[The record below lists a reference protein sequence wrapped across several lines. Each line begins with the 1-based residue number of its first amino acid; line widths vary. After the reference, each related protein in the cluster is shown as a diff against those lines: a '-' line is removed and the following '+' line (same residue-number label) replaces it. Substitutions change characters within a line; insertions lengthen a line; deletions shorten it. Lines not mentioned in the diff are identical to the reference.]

1 LYSSK
6 FISYSILQGI
16 LKFFFQNE
24 NIFQNENTGIQ
35 LVSTKLIYDLNVT
48 VQILNMKSKFKPTC
62 IFVVEDDPMYQRM
75 VRYVMELNPDHQV
88 HVFSTGQDCIQ
99 NLHLN
104 PSIVSLDYSLPDMT
118 GEDILKKIKNYNKD
132 ISVLILSSQQDVSTA
147 VKLLREGAYDY
158 ITKDSET
165 NDRLLHT
172 INQVKQQN
180 ELREEVS
187 SLKEELQ
194 VNYKVDKSIIGDSNA
209 IKNVFTLLEKAVKTN
224 ITISITGETGTGK
237 EVIAKSIHYNSSRKK
252 EPFVAVNMSAIP
264 KELLESELFGHEKGA
279 FTGANT
285 RKRGMF
291 EMANKGTLFLDEIG
305 EMDINL
311 QAKVLRAL
319 QEREILRVGAEKT
332 IPFDARVIVA
342 THRNLQDEVSDGNFR
357 EDLFYRLL
365 GLPIHLPPLRD
376 RGNDILLLANFF
388 LKKFTKNN
396 EINAMKLST
405 EAKSKLLSYAFPGN
419 VRELKAIIELAAVLT
434 NEDKISDID
443 IQFNSP
449 KKGANFLSDEMTFE
463 QYKKLIVTHFLE
475 KYDDDIDKVALKLD
489 IGKSTIYRMLKN
501 GKEDIIN

>member
-1 LYSSK
+1 
-6 FISYSILQGI
+6 
-16 LKFFFQNE
+16 
-24 NIFQNENTGIQ
+24 
-35 LVSTKLIYDLNVT
+35 
-48 VQILNMKSKFKPTC
+48 MKSKFKPSC

-75 VRYVMELNPDHQV
+75 VKYVMELNPDHQI
-88 HVFSTGQDCIQ
+88 HVFSTGQECIQ
-99 NLHLN
+99 SLHLN

-118 GEDILKKIKNYNKD
+118 GEDVLKKIKNYNKD
-132 ISVLILSSQQDVSTA
+132 ISVVILSSQQDVSTA

-172 INQVKQQN
+172 INRIKQQN
-180 ELREEVS
+180 ELKEEVS

-209 IKNVFTLLEKAVKTN
+209 MQNVFSLLEKAVKTN

-291 EMANKGTLFLDEIG
+291 EVANKGTLFLDEIG

-319 QEREILRVGAEKT
+319 QEREILRVGAEKP

-342 THRNLQDEVSDGNFR
+342 THRNLQDEVSEGNFR

-376 RGNDILLLANFF
+376 RGNDIILLANFF
-388 LKKFTKNN
+388 LKGFTNNNDLNSMKFSK
-396 EINAMKLST
+396 

-434 NEDKISDID
+434 NEDEISGND

-449 KKGANFLSDEMTFE
+449 KRGGNFLANEMTFE
-463 QYKKLIVTHFLE
+463 QYKKLIVTHFLK
-475 KYDDDIDKVALKLD
+475 KYDDDIDKVAIKLD

-501 GKEDIIN
+501 EKESIVN